1 MNIINTSF
9 LDDLPSYISHRS
21 TQQSNFP
28 TEDDRSISIT
38 RNRRNRSSGKQF
50 DFGANRHSLSS
61 SLKQPLKQPAHH
73 HSLHFGNSYSSNPT
87 HQRNMNTSQVEIK
100 EYLDYINMMIPN
112 DNQQQ
117 NRNMNDS
124 RNTLT
129 FMSATLENDDHSY
142 HSMQSEMSSLLNM
155 NSIIHSRILKTETGT
170 GGLQVVAETE
180 NEPSGFMLDGLDTEE
195 DDSSEIREKN
205 ISSEE
210 DSSHEN
216 NTEKNKPERIKYGF
230 QSSKPPGLDPI
241 VCQADSPKDSKP
253 KFNQEVRGRDNSDTP
268 TYHKKSLSMDVMV
281 QTKFRY
287 KAKTKLDRAGSAALD
302 LEKLKLFVDDEENS
316 QSSDQN
322 ND

>member
-1 MNIINTSF
+1 
-9 LDDLPSYISHRS
+9 
-21 TQQSNFP
+21 
-28 TEDDRSISIT
+28 
-38 RNRRNRSSGKQF
+38 
-50 DFGANRHSLSS
+50 
-61 SLKQPLKQPAHH
+61 
-73 HSLHFGNSYSSNPT
+73 
-87 HQRNMNTSQVEIK
+87 
-100 EYLDYINMMIPN
+100 
-112 DNQQQ
+112 
-117 NRNMNDS
+117 MNDS

-230 QSSKPPGLDPI
+230 
-241 VCQADSPKDSKP
+241 
-253 KFNQEVRGRDNSDTP
+253 
-268 TYHKKSLSMDVMV
+268 
-281 QTKFRY
+281 
-287 KAKTKLDRAGSAALD
+287 
-302 LEKLKLFVDDEENS
+302 
-316 QSSDQN
+316 
-322 ND
+322 